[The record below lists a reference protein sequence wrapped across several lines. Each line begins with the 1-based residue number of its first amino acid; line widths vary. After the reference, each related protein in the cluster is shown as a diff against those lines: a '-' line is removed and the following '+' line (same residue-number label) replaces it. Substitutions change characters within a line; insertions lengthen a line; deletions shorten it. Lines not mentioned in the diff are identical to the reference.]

1 MARWKSS
8 FTLISVEIKYIN
20 ISVELSHNGWAANK
34 MVSSAKEI
42 VLYWRVDEMTTE
54 NVFLKRKKKKKNKNN
69 SITVF
74 YVENISQMEFW
85 SYLDERDKPGWIFLY
100 FFMEENLFLIILQF
114 LAGWGTKSCV
124 CNPIKK
130 RLLQLSNSG
139 VNRRALSLLH
149 QKRVICGCF

>member
-42 VLYWRVDEMTTE
+42 VLYWRVNEMTTE
-54 NVFLKRKKKKKNKNN
+54 NVFLKRKKKKNKNN

-100 FFMEENLFLIILQF
+100 FFMEENLCF
-114 LAGWGTKSCV
+114 WSYY
-124 CNPIKK
+124 
-130 RLLQLSNSG
+130 S
-139 VNRRALSLLH
+139 SLLDGVQNH
-149 QKRVICGCF
+149 VCAIPSKRNCFSSVILV

>member
-42 VLYWRVDEMTTE
+42 VLYWRVNEMTTE
-54 NVFLKRKKKKKNKNN
+54 NVFLKRKKKKNKNN

-100 FFMEENLFLIILQF
+100 FFMEENLCFWSYYSSLLDGVQNR
-114 LAGWGTKSCV
+114 V

-149 QKRVICGCF
+149 QKRLICGCF